1 MIEEKKALPEDPE
14 FEKLSQAF
22 RLVTSS
28 VDKLADA
35 GVRGSKKS
43 YYCGKLEVYKRM
55 LDNLNKVEQGIDSF
69 FMGSLWSDIK
79 HSRFC
84 SLRGRASGQIQEPR
98 RGHERDWQSDRGGHR
113 QALHAVIPEEALA
126 RGR

>member
-1 MIEEKKALPEDPE
+1 MIEEKKTTPEDPE

-79 HSRFC
+79 HSR
-84 SLRGRASGQIQEPR
+84 SRSHRGRASGQIQEPR
-98 RGHERDWQSDRGGHR
+98 RDYEGGRQRDRGGHR
-113 QALHAVIPEEALA
+113 QALHAVVFEEALA
-126 RGR
+126 R